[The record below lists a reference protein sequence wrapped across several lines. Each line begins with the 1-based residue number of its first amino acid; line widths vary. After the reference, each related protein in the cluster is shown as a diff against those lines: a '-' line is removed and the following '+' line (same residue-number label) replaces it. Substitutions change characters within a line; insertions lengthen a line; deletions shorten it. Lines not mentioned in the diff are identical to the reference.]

1 MSRILARHLD
11 IFHQKY
17 DCSNKPLCSHYVMT
31 TRMVIEVLL
40 KVDEMRLLGE
50 DYNPARQRPGD
61 KGRCSDHV
69 FFFRLYLSP
78 EMETDCIC
86 LIFGLCSE

>member
-1 MSRILARHLD
+1 M
-11 IFHQKY
+11 
-17 DCSNKPLCSHYVMT
+17 PTTLCSYYVMT

-50 DYNPARQRPGD
+50 DYNPARQRPIGG
-61 KGRCSDHV
+61 KGRCSDRV
-69 FFFRLYLSP
+69 FCYFRP

-86 LIFGLCSE
+86 LIFGLWTE

>member
-1 MSRILARHLD
+1 
-11 IFHQKY
+11 
-17 DCSNKPLCSHYVMT
+17 MT

-50 DYNPARQRPGD
+50 DYNPARQRPIGG
-61 KGRCSDHV
+61 KGRCFDHV
-69 FFFRLYLSP
+69 FCFGLYLSP

-86 LIFGLCSE
+86 LIFGLWTE